1 MSENFDEVKK
11 QLKKELDHNRYEH
24 TLGVMYTAGCLA
36 MAYGYDIDKAQLAG
50 LLHDCAKCIPND
62 KKLKLCEKHC
72 IPVSKVEA
80 ANPFLLHAKLGAH
93 VARDAYGVTDVD
105 ILHAIKVHTT
115 GEPDMNLLDKII
127 YIADYIEPLR
137 DKARNLKEIRQLAF
151 SDIDAALRMI
161 LTDSVAYLNDNKE
174 AANID
179 QMTLETYY
187 YYTGGRHE

>member
-1 MSENFDEVKK
+1 MSENFEELKK

-24 TLGVMYTAGCLA
+24 TIGVMYTAGCLA

-62 KKLKLCEKHC
+62 KKLKLCEKHS
-72 IPVSKVEA
+72 IPVSKVESE
-80 ANPFLLHAKLGAH
+80 NPFLLHAKLGAH
-93 VARDAYGVTDVD
+93 VARDAYGITDVD

-179 QMTLETYY
+179 PMTLETYY